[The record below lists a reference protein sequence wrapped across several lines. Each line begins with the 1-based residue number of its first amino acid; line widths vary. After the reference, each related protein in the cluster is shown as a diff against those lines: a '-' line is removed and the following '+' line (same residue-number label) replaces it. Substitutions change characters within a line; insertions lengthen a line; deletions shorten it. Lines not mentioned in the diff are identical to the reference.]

1 LLPVTR
7 TIQYPASAINADQGS
22 HNGNWQVLEN
32 LLKQG
37 GVPDARLEDD
47 IILVHGDLATKER
60 IDGLRKM
67 RTIESDSKGRL
78 AFVIFVP
85 GLFHLKM
92 AATDAYWRA
101 HVQPHE
107 GHEDTAGFFDY
118 VRHLWPKETGK
129 FINGPGF
136 HQLHDSIHHATWLD
150 ILDCFRLEVRAQ
162 GFESREAFALSE
174 PTWESIIEISEAIV
188 HRYMPGNN
196 FGDVREQ
203 ENSARDMVFENASL
217 RKQHGLLYLEL
228 SHAMNHGDVG
238 RILRIL
244 PYWIAVFKSTRK
256 IKYAAHM
263 IRFISDLDHVYPK
276 HLKYV
281 CRGQNRTCDVS

>member
-1 LLPVTR
+1 MLGLPEAINLLPVTQ
-7 TIQYPASAINADQGS
+7 TIQYPASAINTDEGS

-78 AFVIFVP
+78 AFMIFVP

-92 AATDAYWRA
+92 VATDAYRRA
-101 HVQPHE
+101 HVQPRE
-107 GHEDTAGFFDY
+107 GREDAAGFFDY
-118 VRHLWPKETGK
+118 VRHLRPKETGK

-136 HQLHDSIHHATWLD
+136 CRLHDSIHHATWLD

-162 GFESREAFALSE
+162 GFESREAL
-174 PTWESIIEISEAIV
+174 
-188 HRYMPGNN
+188 H
-196 FGDVREQ
+196 
-203 ENSARDMVFENASL
+203 
-217 RKQHGLLYLEL
+217 
-228 SHAMNHGDVG
+228 
-238 RILRIL
+238 
-244 PYWIAVFKSTRK
+244 
-256 IKYAAHM
+256 
-263 IRFISDLDHVYPK
+263 
-276 HLKYV
+276 
-281 CRGQNRTCDVS
+281 